1 MTWFLII
8 FAILCFVGAL
18 ATVLPRPIQPKE
30 ERNRLLRVMGFTSVQ
45 QKAASVGW
53 NLKVRDYFILL
64 GLSVFSGYLIA
75 AFTGNFLFVIVGVS
89 LCFFV
94 PRYVVT
100 MIQYKRRKEILID
113 LPHNLRLLC
122 SKFRDHKSLQK
133 SLEASLPLMSGVTK
147 PNFLK
152 LYRSL
157 EIGIDSTLALREMQ
171 EELRFQKFN
180 DLCDKLVL
188 GNREGYHT
196 RTVESIRETIQDITD
211 DITILQDLDLQN
223 KRKRFNVHVVVVISW
238 CFPFMFA
245 YMESQIGTPTLET
258 PIGKILIVSLFF
270 VSLITYLMRD
280 KYLSLN
286 LNEL

>member
-1 MTWFLII
+1 M
-8 FAILCFVGAL
+8 
-18 ATVLPRPIQPKE
+18 
-30 ERNRLLRVMGFTSVQ
+30 
-45 QKAASVGW
+45 
-53 NLKVRDYFILL
+53 
-64 GLSVFSGYLIA
+64 
-75 AFTGNFLFVIVGVS
+75 
-89 LCFFV
+89 
-94 PRYVVT
+94 
-100 MIQYKRRKEILID
+100 
-113 LPHNLRLLC
+113 
-122 SKFRDHKSLQK
+122 
-133 SLEASLPLMSGVTK
+133 PLMSGVTK